1 MKQGKAFAL
10 PLPRLHGQS
19 EAIFNL
25 ALSFPLQRHLNG
37 LPLAHGSTGSRDVV
51 SHCDGKGYRVRNKS
65 EIIRWHSWDQ
75 NSCLLPAL
83 TLSQRKEG
91 SGYRLSRSRAHVQT
105 LQRASARAGCE
116 QKQNEAFLPWQIK
129 DNLVHEVPKLPSLPG
144 SQRLT
149 RATLSDSP
157 AKKPICLTLMFRA
170 RALLGTARSGEGCGR
185 WTPLT
190 GVSLSCWQPVG
201 CGALPAELG
210 LHRDMVRKGKAWLP
224 VH

>member
-1 MKQGKAFAL
+1 M
-10 PLPRLHGQS
+10 PRVHGQS

-37 LPLAHGSTGSRDVV
+37 FPLAHGSARSRDVV

-65 EIIRWHSWDQ
+65 EIIHWHSWDQ

-105 LQRASARAGCE
+105 LQRASTRAGCE
-116 QKQNEAFLPWQIK
+116 QKQNEAFLPRQIK
-129 DNLVHEVPKLPSLPG
+129 DNLVHEVPKLPSLPS
-144 SQRLT
+144 SQSLT

-157 AKKPICLTLMFRA
+157 AKKLICLTLVQ
-170 RALLGTARSGEGCGR
+170 G
-185 WTPLT
+185 
-190 GVSLSCWQPVG
+190 
-201 CGALPAELG
+201 
-210 LHRDMVRKGKAWLP
+210 
-224 VH
+224 